1 MKISVLEND
10 FFLSCDFRINVV
22 WIIMKRG
29 LNIDR
34 VKMMINN
41 FIFVIGDSIRS
52 SVRYKKCFSLV
63 PLIIIESC
71 RKRKSKVLI
80 ESAIDTGKKGS
91 IKCNVLI
98 PVSTLPVIF
107 YSELKSKKK

>member
-41 FIFVIGDSIRS
+41 FIF
-52 SVRYKKCFSLV
+52 LV
-63 PLIIIESC
+63 L
-71 RKRKSKVLI
+71 
-80 ESAIDTGKKGS
+80 
-91 IKCNVLI
+91 
-98 PVSTLPVIF
+98 F
-107 YSELKSKKK
+107 